1 MSDLILW
8 VLLLPIYI
16 MLIGIYNEIRKRNN
30 NL

>member
-1 MSDLILW
+1 MSGLILW

-16 MLIGIYNEIRKRNN
+16 MLIGIYNEIRKTNN

>member
-1 MSDLILW
+1 MSGLILW
-8 VLLLPIYI
+8 VLSLPIYI

>member
-1 MSDLILW
+1 MSSLTLW

>member
-1 MSDLILW
+1 MSGLTLW
-8 VLLLPIYI
+8 FLLLPIYI

>member
-1 MSDLILW
+1 MSSLTLW
-8 VLLLPIYI
+8 LLGLPIYI

>member
-8 VLLLPIYI
+8 VFLLPIYI
-16 MLIGIYNEIRKRNN
+16 MLIGIYNEISKRNN

>member
-1 MSDLILW
+1 MSSLTLW

-30 NL
+30 NN

>member
-1 MSDLILW
+1 MSSLTLW
-8 VLLLPIYI
+8 FLLLPIYI